1 VGVGG
6 DQPTGFNEQSAIG
19 QTVVKIRNGRE
30 CVLAVQQSYQALCRE
45 FSWNIP
51 DHYNIGIDIC
61 DKWANDRD
69 KLALI
74 FEKSDRDIRRFSFHD
89 LRALSNR
96 TANLLAAHGV
106 VRGDRV
112 AILLPQQP
120 ETAFAHI
127 AAYKLGAIA
136 VPLFALFGFDALR
149 YRLADSGTK
158 AVITDTAGAEKIA
171 QIRHALP
178 QLEHVFCVDQ
188 PTAGSADFHRL
199 LEHASDSFVPAQTA
213 AKDPA
218 LIIYTSGT
226 TGAPKGALL
235 PHCTLLGHMPGVE
248 LSHNFLGYEG
258 DLLWTPA
265 DWAWIGGLMDVLF
278 AAWHLGVAVVARR
291 FQKFDAEAAFDL
303 MARHAVRNVFL
314 PPTALKL
321 LRAVDNPARQ
331 WKLNLRSLASGGES
345 LGIEL
350 LHWSRQQ
357 LGLTI
362 NEFYG
367 QTECNMTVSS
377 CSALF
382 GVKPG
387 AIGKAAP
394 GHRVAV
400 IDEQGDIVQAGEQ
413 GRIAVRA
420 PDPVMFLEYWNNAPA
435 TQAKFIGDWLVT
447 GDMGVKDEQ
456 GFFTFVGRDDDVITS
471 AGYRIGPGPIE
482 DCLLSHP
489 AVRMAAVVGKPDS
502 VRTEIVKAYVVLRGG
517 IEASD
522 GLTRELQQY
531 VRTRLSAHEYP
542 REVHYMD
549 ALPETATGKI
559 IRRALRDMGG

>member
-1 VGVGG
+1 MLQVR
-6 DQPTGFNEQSAIG
+6 D
-19 QTVVKIRNGRE
+19 
-30 CVLAVQQSYQALCRE
+30 SYETLYSQ

-51 DHYNIGIDIC
+51 DYYNIGVDIC
-61 DKWANDRD
+61 DKWADGSDRQ
-69 KLALI
+69 ALI
-74 FEKSDRDIRRFSFHD
+74 YETSDGNVRRYSFDD

-96 TANLLAAHGV
+96 AANLFAARGLG
-106 VRGDRV
+106 RGDRV

-120 ETAFAHI
+120 EVALVHI

-136 VPLFALFGFDALR
+136 VPLFTLFGFDALR
-149 YRLADSGTK
+149 YRLVDSAARAIVTD
-158 AVITDTAGAEKIA
+158 AVGVEKITR
-171 QIRHALP
+171 IRDDLP
-178 QLEHVFCVDQ
+178 QLETVFCVDH
-188 PTAGSADFHRL
+188 PVAGSEDFYAL
-199 LEHASDSFVPAQTA
+199 LEAASDSHTPVRTA
-213 AKDPA
+213 ATDPA
-218 LIIYTSGT
+218 MIVYTSGT

-248 LSHNFLGYEG
+248 MSHDFLGREG
-258 DLLWTPA
+258 DLMWTPA
-265 DWAWIGGLMDVLF
+265 DWAWVGGLIDVLF

-291 FQKFDAEAAFDL
+291 FGKFDAEAAFDL

-314 PPTALKL
+314 PPTALKM
-321 LRAVDNPARQ
+321 LRTVDNPAGR
-331 WKLNLRSLASGGES
+331 WRLNLRSLASGGES

-357 LGLTI
+357 LGVTI

-382 GVKPG
+382 DVKPG

-400 IDEQGDIVQAGEQ
+400 IDNSGDIVPAGEQ
-413 GRIAVRA
+413 GRIAVRS
-420 PDPVMFLEYWNNAPA
+420 PDPVMFLEYWNNPAA

-447 GDMGVKDEQ
+447 GDMGIEDEQ
-456 GFFTFVGRDDDVITS
+456 GYLTFVGRDDDVITS

-489 AVRMAAVVGKPDS
+489 AVRMAAVVGKPDPQ
-502 VRTEIVKAYVVLRGG
+502 RTEIVKAYVVLRDG
-517 IEASD
+517 IDASD
-522 GLTRELQQY
+522 SLTRELQEH
-531 VRTRLSAHEYP
+531 VRTHLSAHEYP
-542 REVHYMD
+542 REVRYVD
-549 ALPETATGKI
+549 ALPQTATGKV
-559 IRRALRDMGG
+559 IRRELRDMDK

>member
-1 VGVGG
+1 MLQVR
-6 DQPTGFNEQSAIG
+6 D
-19 QTVVKIRNGRE
+19 
-30 CVLAVQQSYQALCRE
+30 SYETLYSQ

-51 DHYNIGIDIC
+51 DYYNIGVDIC
-61 DKWANDRD
+61 DKWADGSDRQ
-69 KLALI
+69 ALI
-74 FEKSDRDIRRFSFHD
+74 YETSDGNVRRYSFDD

-96 TANLLAAHGV
+96 AANLFAARGLG
-106 VRGDRV
+106 RGDRV

-120 ETAFAHI
+120 EVALVHI

-136 VPLFALFGFDALR
+136 VPLFTLFGFDALR
-149 YRLADSGTK
+149 YRLADSAARAIVTD
-158 AVITDTAGAEKIA
+158 AVGVEKITR
-171 QIRHALP
+171 IRDDLP
-178 QLEHVFCVDQ
+178 QLETVFCVDH
-188 PTAGSADFHRL
+188 PVAGSEDFYAL
-199 LEHASDSFVPAQTA
+199 LDAASDSHTPVRTA
-213 AKDPA
+213 ATDPA
-218 LIIYTSGT
+218 MIVYTSGT

-248 LSHNFLGYEG
+248 MSHDFLGREG
-258 DLLWTPA
+258 DLMWTPA
-265 DWAWIGGLMDVLF
+265 DWAWVGGLIDVLF

-291 FQKFDAEAAFDL
+291 FGKFDAEAAFDL

-314 PPTALKL
+314 PPTALKM
-321 LRAVDNPARQ
+321 LRTVDNPVGR
-331 WKLNLRSLASGGES
+331 WRLNLRSLASGGES

-357 LGLTI
+357 LGVTI

-382 GVKPG
+382 DVKPG

-400 IDEQGDIVQAGEQ
+400 IDNSGGIVPAGEQ
-413 GRIAVRA
+413 GRIAVRS
-420 PDPVMFLEYWNNAPA
+420 PDPVMFLEYWNNPAA

-447 GDMGVKDEQ
+447 GDMGIEDEQ
-456 GFFTFVGRDDDVITS
+456 GYLTFVGRDDDVITS

-489 AVRMAAVVGKPDS
+489 AVRVAAVVGKPDPQ
-502 VRTEIVKAYVVLRGG
+502 RTEIVKAYVVLRDG
-517 IEASD
+517 IDASD
-522 GLTRELQQY
+522 SLTRELQEH
-531 VRTRLSAHEYP
+531 VRTHLSAHEYP
-542 REVHYMD
+542 REVRYVD
-549 ALPETATGKI
+549 ALPQTATGKV
-559 IRRALRDMGG
+559 IRRELRDMDK

>member
-1 VGVGG
+1 MLQVR
-6 DQPTGFNEQSAIG
+6 D
-19 QTVVKIRNGRE
+19 
-30 CVLAVQQSYQALCRE
+30 SYETLYSQ

-51 DHYNIGIDIC
+51 DYYNIGVDIC
-61 DKWANDRD
+61 DKWADGSDRQ
-69 KLALI
+69 ALI
-74 FEKSDRDIRRFSFHD
+74 YETSDGNVRRYSFDD

-96 TANLLAAHGV
+96 AANLFAARGLG
-106 VRGDRV
+106 RGDRV

-120 ETAFAHI
+120 EVALVHI

-136 VPLFALFGFDALR
+136 VPLFTLFGFDALR
-149 YRLADSGTK
+149 YRLADSAARAIVTD
-158 AVITDTAGAEKIA
+158 AVGVEKITR
-171 QIRHALP
+171 IRDDLP
-178 QLEHVFCVDQ
+178 QLETVFCVDH
-188 PTAGSADFHRL
+188 PVAGSEDFYAL
-199 LEHASDSFVPAQTA
+199 LEATSDSHTPVRTA
-213 AKDPA
+213 ATDPA
-218 LIIYTSGT
+218 MIVYTSGT

-248 LSHNFLGYEG
+248 MSHDFLGREG
-258 DLLWTPA
+258 DLMWTPA
-265 DWAWIGGLMDVLF
+265 DWAWVGGLIDVLF

-291 FQKFDAEAAFDL
+291 FGKFDAEAAFDL

-314 PPTALKL
+314 PPTALKM
-321 LRAVDNPARQ
+321 LRTVDNPAGR
-331 WKLNLRSLASGGES
+331 WRLNLRSLASGGES

-357 LGLTI
+357 LGVTI

-382 GVKPG
+382 DVKPG

-400 IDEQGDIVQAGEQ
+400 IDNSGGIVPAGEQ
-413 GRIAVRA
+413 GRIAVRS
-420 PDPVMFLEYWNNAPA
+420 PDPVMFLEYWNNPSA

-447 GDMGVKDEQ
+447 GDMGIEDEQ
-456 GFFTFVGRDDDVITS
+456 GYLTFVGRDDDVITS

-489 AVRMAAVVGKPDS
+489 AVRMAAVVGKPDPQ
-502 VRTEIVKAYVVLRGG
+502 RTEIVKAYVVLRDG
-517 IEASD
+517 IDASD
-522 GLTRELQQY
+522 SLTRELQEH
-531 VRTRLSAHEYP
+531 VRTHLSAHEYP
-542 REVHYMD
+542 REVRYVD
-549 ALPETATGKI
+549 ALPQTATGKV
-559 IRRALRDMGG
+559 IRRELRDMDK

>member
-1 VGVGG
+1 MLQVR
-6 DQPTGFNEQSAIG
+6 D
-19 QTVVKIRNGRE
+19 
-30 CVLAVQQSYQALCRE
+30 SYETLYSQ

-51 DHYNIGIDIC
+51 DYYNIGVDIC
-61 DKWANDRD
+61 DKWADGSDRQ
-69 KLALI
+69 ALI
-74 FEKSDRDIRRFSFHD
+74 YETSDGNVRRYSFDD

-96 TANLLAAHGV
+96 AANLFAARGLG
-106 VRGDRV
+106 RGDRV

-120 ETAFAHI
+120 EVALVHI

-136 VPLFALFGFDALR
+136 VPLFTLFGFDALR
-149 YRLADSGTK
+149 YRLADSAARAIVTD
-158 AVITDTAGAEKIA
+158 AVGVEKITR
-171 QIRHALP
+171 IRDDLP
-178 QLEHVFCVDQ
+178 QLETVFCVDH
-188 PTAGSADFHRL
+188 PVAGSEDFYAL
-199 LEHASDSFVPAQTA
+199 LEAASDSHTPVRTA
-213 AKDPA
+213 ATDPA
-218 LIIYTSGT
+218 MIVYTSGT

-248 LSHNFLGYEG
+248 MSHDFLGREG
-258 DLLWTPA
+258 DLMWTPA
-265 DWAWIGGLMDVLF
+265 DWAWVGGLIDVLF

-291 FQKFDAEAAFDL
+291 FGKFDAEAAFDL

-314 PPTALKL
+314 PPTALKM
-321 LRAVDNPARQ
+321 LRTVDNPAGR
-331 WKLNLRSLASGGES
+331 WRLNLRSLASGGES

-357 LGLTI
+357 LGVTI

-382 GVKPG
+382 DVKPG

-400 IDEQGDIVQAGEQ
+400 IDNSGGIVPAGEQ
-413 GRIAVRA
+413 GRIAVRS
-420 PDPVMFLEYWNNAPA
+420 PDPVMFLEYWNNPAA

-447 GDMGVKDEQ
+447 GDMGIEDEQ
-456 GFFTFVGRDDDVITS
+456 GYLTFVGRDDDVITS

-489 AVRMAAVVGKPDS
+489 AVRMAAVVGKPDPQ
-502 VRTEIVKAYVVLRGG
+502 RTEIVKAYVVLRDG
-517 IEASD
+517 IDASD
-522 GLTRELQQY
+522 SLTRELQEH
-531 VRTRLSAHEYP
+531 VRTHLSAHEYP
-542 REVHYMD
+542 REVRYVD
-549 ALPETATGKI
+549 ALPQTATGKV
-559 IRRALRDMGG
+559 IRRELRDMDK

>member
-1 VGVGG
+1 M
-6 DQPTGFNEQSAIG
+6 G
-19 QTVVKIRNGRE
+19 QTAVEIHDGRE
-30 CVLAVQQSYQALCRE
+30 VVLPVRDSYKALYKE

-51 DHYNIGIDIC
+51 DHYNIGVDVC
-61 DKWANDRD
+61 DKWADDYD
-69 KLALI
+69 KQALI
-74 FEKSDRDIRRFSFHD
+74 YETSDGDIRRYSFHD

-96 TANLLAAHGV
+96 TANLFAAHGV
-106 VRGDRV
+106 GRSDRV

-127 AAYKLGAIA
+127 ATYKLGAIA
-136 VPLFALFGFDALR
+136 VPLFTLFGFDALR

-158 AVITDTAGAEKIA
+158 AVVTDAAGAEKIA
-171 QIRHALP
+171 QIRDDLP
-178 QLEHVFCVDQ
+178 QLENVFCVDQ
-188 PTAGSADFHRL
+188 PTAGSDDFHAL
-199 LEHASDSFVPAQTA
+199 LQHASDSFVPVRTA
-213 AKDPA
+213 ARDPA

-248 LSHNFLGYEG
+248 MSHDFLGFEG

-291 FQKFDAEAAFDL
+291 FAKFDAEAAFDL

-321 LRAVDNPARQ
+321 LRAVDKPAQR
-331 WKLNLRSLASGGES
+331 WKMNLRSLASGGES

-382 GVKPG
+382 DVKPG

-400 IDEQGDIVQAGEQ
+400 IDDRGDVVPAGEQ
-413 GRIAVRA
+413 GRIAVHS
-420 PDPVMFLEYWNNAPA
+420 PDPVMFLEYWNNPLA
-435 TQAKFIGDWLVT
+435 TQAKFIGDWLIT
-447 GDMGVKDEQ
+447 GDMGVGDEQ
-456 GFFTFVGRDDDVITS
+456 GYLTFVGRDDDVITS

-489 AVRMAAVVGKPDS
+489 AVRMAAVVGKPDPQRS
-502 VRTEIVKAYVVLRGG
+502 EIVKAYIVLRDG
-517 IEASD
+517 IEASG
-522 GLTRELQQY
+522 GLTRELQQH

-542 REVHYMD
+542 REVRYID
-549 ALPETATGKI
+549 SLPQTATGKI
-559 IRRALRDMGG
+559 IRRALRDMDS

>member
-1 VGVGG
+1 MLQVR
-6 DQPTGFNEQSAIG
+6 D
-19 QTVVKIRNGRE
+19 
-30 CVLAVQQSYQALCRE
+30 SYETLYSQ

-51 DHYNIGIDIC
+51 DYYNIGVDIC
-61 DKWANDRD
+61 DKWADGSDRQ
-69 KLALI
+69 ALI
-74 FEKSDRDIRRFSFHD
+74 YETSDGNVRRYSFDD

-96 TANLLAAHGV
+96 AANLFAARGLG
-106 VRGDRV
+106 RGDRV

-120 ETAFAHI
+120 EVALVHI

-136 VPLFALFGFDALR
+136 VPLFTLFGFDALR
-149 YRLADSGTK
+149 YRLADSAARAIVTD
-158 AVITDTAGAEKIA
+158 AVGVEKITR
-171 QIRHALP
+171 IRDDLP
-178 QLEHVFCVDQ
+178 QLETVFCVDH
-188 PTAGSADFHRL
+188 PVAGSEDFYAL
-199 LEHASDSFVPAQTA
+199 LEAASDSHTPVRTA
-213 AKDPA
+213 ATDPA
-218 LIIYTSGT
+218 MIVYTSGT

-248 LSHNFLGYEG
+248 MSHDFLGREG
-258 DLLWTPA
+258 DLMWTPA
-265 DWAWIGGLMDVLF
+265 DWAWVGGLIDVLF

-291 FQKFDAEAAFDL
+291 FGKFDAEAAFDL

-314 PPTALKL
+314 PPTALKM
-321 LRAVDNPARQ
+321 LRTVDNPAGR
-331 WKLNLRSLASGGES
+331 WRLNLRSLASGGES

-357 LGLTI
+357 LGVTI

-382 GVKPG
+382 DVKPG

-400 IDEQGDIVQAGEQ
+400 IDNSGGIVPAGEQ
-413 GRIAVRA
+413 GRIAVRS
-420 PDPVMFLEYWNNAPA
+420 PDPVMFLEYWNNPTA

-447 GDMGVKDEQ
+447 GDMGIEDEQ
-456 GFFTFVGRDDDVITS
+456 GYLTFVGRDDDVITS

-489 AVRMAAVVGKPDS
+489 AVRMAAVVGKPDPQ
-502 VRTEIVKAYVVLRGG
+502 RTQIVKAYVVLRDG
-517 IEASD
+517 IDASD
-522 GLTRELQQY
+522 SLTRELQEH
-531 VRTRLSAHEYP
+531 VRTHLSAHEYP
-542 REVHYMD
+542 REVRYVD
-549 ALPETATGKI
+549 ALPQTATGKV
-559 IRRALRDMGG
+559 IRRELRDMDK

>member
-1 VGVGG
+1 MLQVR
-6 DQPTGFNEQSAIG
+6 D
-19 QTVVKIRNGRE
+19 
-30 CVLAVQQSYQALCRE
+30 SYETLYSQ

-51 DHYNIGIDIC
+51 DYYNIGVDIC
-61 DKWANDRD
+61 DKWADGSDRQ
-69 KLALI
+69 ALI
-74 FEKSDRDIRRFSFHD
+74 YETSNGNVRRYSFDD

-96 TANLLAAHGV
+96 AANLFAARGLG
-106 VRGDRV
+106 RGDRV

-120 ETAFAHI
+120 EVALVHI

-136 VPLFALFGFDALR
+136 VPLFTLFGFDALR
-149 YRLADSGTK
+149 YRLADSAARAIVTD
-158 AVITDTAGAEKIA
+158 AVGVEKITR
-171 QIRHALP
+171 IRDDLP
-178 QLEHVFCVDQ
+178 QLETVFCVDH
-188 PTAGSADFHRL
+188 PVAGSEDFYAL
-199 LEHASDSFVPAQTA
+199 LDAASDSHTPVRTA
-213 AKDPA
+213 ATDPA
-218 LIIYTSGT
+218 MIVYTSGT

-248 LSHNFLGYEG
+248 MSHDFLGREG
-258 DLLWTPA
+258 DLMWTPA
-265 DWAWIGGLMDVLF
+265 DWAWVGGLIDVLF

-291 FQKFDAEAAFDL
+291 FGKFDAEAAFDL

-314 PPTALKL
+314 PPTALKM
-321 LRAVDNPARQ
+321 LRTVDNPAGR
-331 WKLNLRSLASGGES
+331 WRLNLRSLASGGES

-357 LGLTI
+357 LGVTI

-382 GVKPG
+382 DVKPG

-400 IDEQGDIVQAGEQ
+400 IDNSGGIVPAGEQ
-413 GRIAVRA
+413 GRIAVRS
-420 PDPVMFLEYWNNAPA
+420 PDPVMFLEYWNNPAA

-447 GDMGVKDEQ
+447 GDMGIEDEQ
-456 GFFTFVGRDDDVITS
+456 GYLTFVGRDDDVITS

-489 AVRMAAVVGKPDS
+489 AVRMAAVVGKPDPQ
-502 VRTEIVKAYVVLRGG
+502 RTQIVKAYVVLRDG
-517 IEASD
+517 IDASD
-522 GLTRELQQY
+522 SLTRELQEH
-531 VRTRLSAHEYP
+531 VRTHLSAHEYP
-542 REVHYMD
+542 REVRYVD
-549 ALPETATGKI
+549 ALPQTATGKV
-559 IRRALRDMGG
+559 IRRELRDMDK

>member
-1 VGVGG
+1 MLQVR
-6 DQPTGFNEQSAIG
+6 D
-19 QTVVKIRNGRE
+19 
-30 CVLAVQQSYQALCRE
+30 SYETLYSQ

-51 DHYNIGIDIC
+51 DYYNIGVDIC
-61 DKWANDRD
+61 DKWADGSDRQ
-69 KLALI
+69 ALI
-74 FEKSDRDIRRFSFHD
+74 YETSDGNVRRYSFDD

-96 TANLLAAHGV
+96 AANLFAARGLG
-106 VRGDRV
+106 RGDRV

-120 ETAFAHI
+120 EVALVHI

-136 VPLFALFGFDALR
+136 VPLFTLFGFDALR
-149 YRLADSGTK
+149 YRLVDSAARAIVTD
-158 AVITDTAGAEKIA
+158 AVGVEKITR
-171 QIRHALP
+171 IRDDLP
-178 QLEHVFCVDQ
+178 QLETVFCVDH
-188 PTAGSADFHRL
+188 PVAGSEDFYAL
-199 LEHASDSFVPAQTA
+199 LEAASDSHTPVRTA
-213 AKDPA
+213 ATDPA
-218 LIIYTSGT
+218 MIVYTSGT

-248 LSHNFLGYEG
+248 MSHDFLGREG
-258 DLLWTPA
+258 DLMWTPA
-265 DWAWIGGLMDVLF
+265 DWAWVGGLIDVLF

-291 FQKFDAEAAFDL
+291 FGKFDAEAAFDL

-314 PPTALKL
+314 PPTALKM
-321 LRAVDNPARQ
+321 LRTVDNPAGR
-331 WKLNLRSLASGGES
+331 WRLNLRSLASGGES

-357 LGLTI
+357 LGVTI

-382 GVKPG
+382 DVKPG

-400 IDEQGDIVQAGEQ
+400 IDNSGGIVPAGEQ
-413 GRIAVRA
+413 GRIAVRS
-420 PDPVMFLEYWNNAPA
+420 PDPVMFLEYWNNPAA

-447 GDMGVKDEQ
+447 GDMGIEDEQ
-456 GFFTFVGRDDDVITS
+456 GYLTFVGRDDDVITS

-489 AVRMAAVVGKPDS
+489 AVRMAAVVGKPDPQ
-502 VRTEIVKAYVVLRGG
+502 RTEIVKAYVVLRDG
-517 IEASD
+517 IDASD
-522 GLTRELQQY
+522 SLTRELQEH
-531 VRTRLSAHEYP
+531 VRTHLSAHEYP
-542 REVHYMD
+542 REVRYVD
-549 ALPETATGKI
+549 ALPQTATGKV
-559 IRRALRDMGG
+559 IRRELRDMDK

>member
-1 VGVGG
+1 MLPVE
-6 DQPTGFNEQSAIG
+6 D
-19 QTVVKIRNGRE
+19 
-30 CVLAVQQSYQALCRE
+30 SYEALYRQ

-51 DHYNIGIDIC
+51 DHYNIGVDIC
-61 DKWANDRD
+61 DQWADGQG
-69 KLALI
+69 KPALI
-74 FEKSDRDIRRFSFHD
+74 YEQSDGQICRYSFDD

-96 TANLLAAHGV
+96 TANLLAAHGIR
-106 VRGDRV
+106 RGDRV

-120 ETAFAHI
+120 ETALAHI

-136 VPLFALFGFDALR
+136 VPLFTLFGFDALR
-149 YRLADSGTK
+149 YRLADSGTR
-158 AVITDTAGAEKIA
+158 AVITDTSGAEKIA
-171 QIRHALP
+171 AIRDDLP
-178 QLEHVFCVDQ
+178 HLKSVFCVDQ
-188 PTAGSADFHRL
+188 PTDGADDFRVL
-199 LEHASDSFVPAQTA
+199 LELASDSFVPVRTA
-213 AKDPA
+213 ARDPA

-248 LSHNFLGYEG
+248 MSHDFLGREG
-258 DLLWTPA
+258 DLIWTPA
-265 DWAWIGGLMDVLF
+265 DWAWIGGLIDVLF

-291 FQKFDAEAAFDL
+291 FSKFDAEAAFDL

-321 LRAVDNPARQ
+321 LRGVDNPAQQ
-331 WKLNLRSLASGGES
+331 WKLNLRSVASGGES

-382 GVKPG
+382 DVKPG

-400 IDEQGDIVQAGEQ
+400 INEQGDVMPVGEQ
-413 GRIAVRA
+413 GNIAVHA
-420 PDPVMFLEYWNNAPA
+420 PDPVMFLEYWNNPPA
-435 TQAKFIGDWLVT
+435 TQAKFVDEWLVT
-447 GDMGVKDEQ
+447 GDMGMQDEQ
-456 GFFTFVGRDDDVITS
+456 GYVTFVGRDDDVITS

-489 AVRMAAVVGKPDS
+489 AVRMAAVVGKPDPQ
-502 VRTEIVKAYVVLRGG
+502 RTEIIKAFVVLREGA
-517 IEASD
+517 EPTEE
-522 GLTRELQQY
+522 LTRELQNH

-542 REVHYMD
+542 REVRYID
-549 ALPETATGKI
+549 SLPQTATGKI
-559 IRRALRDMGG
+559 IRRALRESDE

>member
-1 VGVGG
+1 MLQVR
-6 DQPTGFNEQSAIG
+6 D
-19 QTVVKIRNGRE
+19 
-30 CVLAVQQSYQALCRE
+30 SYETLYSQ

-51 DHYNIGIDIC
+51 DYYNIGVDIC
-61 DKWANDRD
+61 DKWADGSDRQ
-69 KLALI
+69 ALI
-74 FEKSDRDIRRFSFHD
+74 YETSDGNVRRYSFDD

-96 TANLLAAHGV
+96 AANLFAARGLG
-106 VRGDRV
+106 RGDRV

-120 ETAFAHI
+120 EVALVHI

-136 VPLFALFGFDALR
+136 VPLFTLFGFDALR
-149 YRLADSGTK
+149 YRLADSAARAIVTD
-158 AVITDTAGAEKIA
+158 AVGVEKITR
-171 QIRHALP
+171 IRDDLP
-178 QLEHVFCVDQ
+178 QLETVFCVDH
-188 PTAGSADFHRL
+188 PVAGSEDFYAL
-199 LEHASDSFVPAQTA
+199 LEAASDSHTPVRTA
-213 AKDPA
+213 ATDPA
-218 LIIYTSGT
+218 MIVYTSGT

-248 LSHNFLGYEG
+248 MSHDFLGREG
-258 DLLWTPA
+258 DLMWTPA
-265 DWAWIGGLMDVLF
+265 DWAWVGGLIDVLF

-291 FQKFDAEAAFDL
+291 FGKFDAEAAFDL

-314 PPTALKL
+314 PPTALKM
-321 LRAVDNPARQ
+321 LRTVDNPAGR
-331 WKLNLRSLASGGES
+331 WRLNLRSLASGGES

-382 GVKPG
+382 DVKPG

-400 IDEQGDIVQAGEQ
+400 IDNSGGIVPAGEQ
-413 GRIAVRA
+413 GRIAVRS
-420 PDPVMFLEYWNNAPA
+420 PDPVMFLEYWNNPAA

-447 GDMGVKDEQ
+447 GDMGIEDEQ
-456 GFFTFVGRDDDVITS
+456 GYLTFVGRDDDVITS

-482 DCLLSHP
+482 DCLFSHP
-489 AVRMAAVVGKPDS
+489 AVRMAAVVGKPDPQ
-502 VRTEIVKAYVVLRGG
+502 RTQIVKAYVVLRDG
-517 IEASD
+517 IDASD
-522 GLTRELQQY
+522 SLTRELQEH
-531 VRTRLSAHEYP
+531 VRTHLSAHEYP
-542 REVHYMD
+542 REVRYVD
-549 ALPETATGKI
+549 ALPQTATGKV
-559 IRRALRDMGG
+559 IRRELRDMDK

>member
-1 VGVGG
+1 MLQVR
-6 DQPTGFNEQSAIG
+6 D
-19 QTVVKIRNGRE
+19 
-30 CVLAVQQSYQALCRE
+30 SYETLYSQ

-51 DHYNIGIDIC
+51 DYYNIGVDIC
-61 DKWANDRD
+61 DKWADGSDRQ
-69 KLALI
+69 ALI
-74 FEKSDRDIRRFSFHD
+74 YETSNGNVRRYSFDD

-96 TANLLAAHGV
+96 AANLFAARGLG
-106 VRGDRV
+106 RGDRV

-120 ETAFAHI
+120 EVALVHI

-136 VPLFALFGFDALR
+136 VPLFTLFGFDALR
-149 YRLADSGTK
+149 YRLVDSAARAIVTD
-158 AVITDTAGAEKIA
+158 AVGVEKITR
-171 QIRHALP
+171 IRDDLP
-178 QLEHVFCVDQ
+178 QLETVFCVDH
-188 PTAGSADFHRL
+188 PVAGSEDFYAL
-199 LEHASDSFVPAQTA
+199 LEATSDSHTPVRTA
-213 AKDPA
+213 ATDPA
-218 LIIYTSGT
+218 MIVYTSGT

-248 LSHNFLGYEG
+248 MSHDFLGREG
-258 DLLWTPA
+258 DLMWTPA
-265 DWAWIGGLMDVLF
+265 DWAWVGGLIDVLF

-291 FQKFDAEAAFDL
+291 FGKFDAEAAFDL

-314 PPTALKL
+314 PPTALKM
-321 LRAVDNPARQ
+321 LRTVDNPAGR
-331 WKLNLRSLASGGES
+331 WRLNLRSLASGGES

-357 LGLTI
+357 LGVTI

-382 GVKPG
+382 DVKPG

-400 IDEQGDIVQAGEQ
+400 IDNSGGIVPAGEQ
-413 GRIAVRA
+413 GRIAVRS
-420 PDPVMFLEYWNNAPA
+420 PDPVMFLEYWNNPAA

-447 GDMGVKDEQ
+447 GDMGIEDEQ
-456 GFFTFVGRDDDVITS
+456 GYLTFVGRDDDVITS

-489 AVRMAAVVGKPDS
+489 AVRMAAVVGKPDPQ
-502 VRTEIVKAYVVLRGG
+502 RTQIVKAYVVLRDG
-517 IEASD
+517 IDASD
-522 GLTRELQQY
+522 SLTRELQEH
-531 VRTRLSAHEYP
+531 VRTHLSAHEYP
-542 REVHYMD
+542 REVRYVD
-549 ALPETATGKI
+549 ALPQTATGKV
-559 IRRALRDMGG
+559 IRRELRDMDK